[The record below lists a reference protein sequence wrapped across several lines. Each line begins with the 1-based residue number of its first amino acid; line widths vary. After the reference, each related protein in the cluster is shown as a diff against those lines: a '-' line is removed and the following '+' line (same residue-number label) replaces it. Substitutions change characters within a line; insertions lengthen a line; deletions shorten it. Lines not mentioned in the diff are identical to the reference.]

1 MQLARPAR
9 SPTVLARKR
18 VEHEHLGFI
27 KSNTYTQA
35 KYKTDQFSNKMQSL
49 NARLDALIETLLQAK
64 IPINYNF
71 EQNPRLPE
79 LGSAEDVE
87 DFFAT
92 NRGDKVSDNYIE
104 QINSLLLAMHT
115 ECSYYCTHKDIFKN
129 DTPQSDILHIKIDA
143 DAANIYVRDIAIRP
157 CVNGVER
164 DKLVCIIVYNLL
176 LIATESTKYLNIN
189 THLSEIHRIITDKFS
204 DAIYVSGKTDL
215 SGRYYI
221 FKKRRNELTPTAKTL
236 DIDKY
241 ITENEEEHSELTLIT
256 AIRLRAD
263 RFSRA
268 PILNDIDSTQG
279 DPNKRHSFR
288 STSSEQPSKKQRPEI
303 TQRKA

>member
-1 MQLARPAR
+1 
-9 SPTVLARKR
+9 
-18 VEHEHLGFI
+18 
-27 KSNTYTQA
+27 
-35 KYKTDQFSNKMQSL
+35 MQSL

-79 LGSAEDVE
+79 LGSAEAVE

-221 FKKRRNELTPTAKTL
+221 FKKHRNELTPTAKTL
-236 DIDKY
+236 DIDRY
-241 ITENEEEHSELTLIT
+241 ITENEETHPDLVLIT

-263 RFSRA
+263 RFSQA
-268 PILNDIDSTQG
+268 STLNGTEFI
-279 DPNKRHSFR
+279 
-288 STSSEQPSKKQRPEI
+288 TSSQPRKMAFQPTPPSKRPR
-303 TQRKA
+303 TYADTNASTRP